1 MDVVVTGRH
10 CTISP
15 ELKELVYDRIV
26 TVERL
31 RDRVIRVEVEF
42 SASDGTKNPSDAVEV
57 QITLRSRGP
66 VVRAEAK
73 ANDKTLA
80 FEQAFD
86 RLKVQLR
93 KAADRRKTHRGL
105 RTAIFT
111 EEIAA
116 TPPSVEE
123 EQTEPEENT
132 YEVAGL
138 VVNGDGPL
146 VVREKEFDAVPHSS
160 GSPHSCRPCGGRPR
174 RVSRCWHPEHLLWRA
189 RPCGRTRH
197 SFVLP
202 QGWLGLQ
209 VVCYSHRSQI
219 VKDRQTW
226 VSWIF

>member
-111 EEIAA
+111 EETA
-116 TPPSVEE
+116 TVPVLEE
-123 EQTEPEENT
+123 TESESEEST

-146 VVREKEFDAVPHSS
+146 VVREKEFETVPLSLAQALDEMELVGHDFFLYQDSVTGKPS
-160 GSPHSCRPCGGRPR
+160 VVYR
-174 RVSRCWHPEHLLWRA
+174 RKAYNYGVIHLN
-189 RPCGRTRH
+189 
-197 SFVLP
+197 VN
-202 QGWLGLQ
+202 
-209 VVCYSHRSQI
+209 V
-219 VKDRQTW
+219 
-226 VSWIF
+226 

>member
-15 ELKELVYDRIV
+15 ELKELVRDRII

-42 SASDGTKNPSDAVEV
+42 SAADGTKNPSDAVEV
-57 QITLRSRGP
+57 QITLRSKGP

-86 RLKVQLR
+86 RLKAQLR

-105 RTAIFT
+105 RAAIFT
-111 EEIAA
+111 EEVASA
-116 TPPSVEE
+116 PEPKKTEV
-123 EQTEPEENT
+123 EPEDDNT

-146 VVREKEFDAVPHSS
+146 VVREKEFETVPLSLAQALDEMELVGHDFFLYQDSATGKPS
-160 GSPHSCRPCGGRPR
+160 VVYR
-174 RVSRCWHPEHLLWRA
+174 RKAYNYGVIHLNVNA
-189 RPCGRTRH
+189 
-197 SFVLP
+197 
-202 QGWLGLQ
+202 
-209 VVCYSHRSQI
+209 
-219 VKDRQTW
+219 
-226 VSWIF
+226 

>member
-15 ELKELVYDRIV
+15 ELKELVRDRIV

-42 SASDGTKNPSDAVEV
+42 SATDGTKNPSDAVEV

-105 RTAIFT
+105 RTAIFAEEPVSAPVPEET
-111 EEIAA
+111 EN
-116 TPPSVEE
+116 
-123 EQTEPEENT
+123 EPEEAT

-146 VVREKEFDAVPHSS
+146 VVREKEFEAVPLSLAQALDEMELVGHDFFLYQDSATGKPS
-160 GSPHSCRPCGGRPR
+160 VVYR
-174 RVSRCWHPEHLLWRA
+174 RKAYNYGVIHLN
-189 RPCGRTRH
+189 
-197 SFVLP
+197 VN
-202 QGWLGLQ
+202 
-209 VVCYSHRSQI
+209 V
-219 VKDRQTW
+219 
-226 VSWIF
+226 

>member
-15 ELKELVYDRIV
+15 ELKELVRDRIV

-42 SASDGTKNPSDAVEV
+42 SATDGTKNPSDAVEV

-105 RTAIFT
+105 RTAIFAEESASAPVPEET
-111 EEIAA
+111 EN
-116 TPPSVEE
+116 
-123 EQTEPEENT
+123 EPEEPT

-146 VVREKEFDAVPHSS
+146 VVREKEFETVPLSLAQALDEMELVGHDFFLYQDSATGKPS
-160 GSPHSCRPCGGRPR
+160 VVYR
-174 RVSRCWHPEHLLWRA
+174 RKAYNYGVIHLN
-189 RPCGRTRH
+189 
-197 SFVLP
+197 VN
-202 QGWLGLQ
+202 
-209 VVCYSHRSQI
+209 V
-219 VKDRQTW
+219 
-226 VSWIF
+226 

>member
-15 ELKELVYDRIV
+15 ELKELVRDRIV

-42 SASDGTKNPSDAVEV
+42 SATDGTKNPSDAVEV

-105 RTAIFT
+105 RTAFFAEEPASAPVPEET
-111 EEIAA
+111 EN
-116 TPPSVEE
+116 
-123 EQTEPEENT
+123 EPEEPT

-146 VVREKEFDAVPHSS
+146 VVREKEFETVPLSLAQALDEMELVGHDFFLYQDSATGKPS
-160 GSPHSCRPCGGRPR
+160 VVYR
-174 RVSRCWHPEHLLWRA
+174 RKAYNYGVIHLN
-189 RPCGRTRH
+189 
-197 SFVLP
+197 VN
-202 QGWLGLQ
+202 
-209 VVCYSHRSQI
+209 V
-219 VKDRQTW
+219 
-226 VSWIF
+226 

>member
-1 MDVVVTGRH
+1 MDIVVTGRH

-15 ELKELVYDRIV
+15 ELKELVHDRIV

-42 SASDGTKNPSDAVEV
+42 SATDGTKNPSDAVEV

-86 RLKVQLR
+86 RLKAQLR

-111 EEIAA
+111 EETA
-116 TPPSVEE
+116 SVPEPE
-123 EQTEPEENT
+123 KTEAEPEETT

-146 VVREKEFDAVPHSS
+146 VVREKEFETVPLSLAQALDEMELVGHDFFLYQDSATGKPS
-160 GSPHSCRPCGGRPR
+160 VVYR
-174 RVSRCWHPEHLLWRA
+174 RKAYNYGVIHLNVSA
-189 RPCGRTRH
+189 
-197 SFVLP
+197 
-202 QGWLGLQ
+202 
-209 VVCYSHRSQI
+209 
-219 VKDRQTW
+219 
-226 VSWIF
+226 

>member
-15 ELKELVYDRIV
+15 ELKELVRDRIV

-42 SASDGTKNPSDAVEV
+42 SATDGTKNPSDAVEV

-105 RTAIFT
+105 RTAIFAEEPASAPVPEET
-111 EEIAA
+111 EN
-116 TPPSVEE
+116 
-123 EQTEPEENT
+123 EPEAPT

-146 VVREKEFDAVPHSS
+146 VVREKEFETVPLSLAQALDEMELVGHDFFLYQDSATGKPS
-160 GSPHSCRPCGGRPR
+160 VVYR
-174 RVSRCWHPEHLLWRA
+174 RKAYNYGVIHLN
-189 RPCGRTRH
+189 
-197 SFVLP
+197 VN
-202 QGWLGLQ
+202 
-209 VVCYSHRSQI
+209 V
-219 VKDRQTW
+219 
-226 VSWIF
+226 